1 MLGINGGNKW
11 FARRVAEGMTNLG
24 TTDLDV
30 YGLCLGGNV
39 FGWTADEE
47 ASFAIL
53 DAYAGA
59 GGNFIDT
66 ADVYGAR
73 MNNGVGGLSEGVLGR
88 WFAAR
93 GNRSSIVLATKV
105 GMKQSRPGLSGPT
118 ILAAADESLARLGTD
133 YIDLYYAHRD
143 DPDVPLEETLGAF
156 DSLVRAGKVRYIAAS
171 NYTAPRLAEALAVSE
186 REGFA
191 RYSALQNHYNLLER
205 AEFEDD
211 TAPFLAKESIP
222 SLPYFGLARG
232 FLAGKYRP
240 GVEVE
245 SARAEGVAKYRT
257 EQGYAVLS
265 ALDSVAAEHGVPVAA
280 ISLAWL
286 AAQPTV
292 AAPIASART
301 VEQLAEL
308 LPSVGLELAA
318 DELDEL
324 TEVSGYKPA

>member
-1 MLGINGGNKW
+1 MGILRGNKS
-11 FARRVAEGMTNLG
+11 FGGLVAGGMSKLG
-24 TTDLDV
+24 TTELDV

-39 FGWTADEE
+39 FGWTADE
-47 ASFAIL
+47 ASSFAVL
-53 DAYAGA
+53 DAYAAA

-73 MNNGVGGLSEGVLGR
+73 VNNGVGGLSEELLGR
-88 WFAAR
+88 WFTAR

-105 GMKQSRPGLSGPT
+105 ALKQGREGLAGAN
-118 ILAAADESLARLGTD
+118 ILAAADESLQRLKTD

-143 DPDVPLEETLGAF
+143 DESVPLEETLGAF
-156 DSLVRAGKVRYIAAS
+156 DSLVRSGKVRYIAAS

-205 AEFEDD
+205 AEYETD

-240 GVEVE
+240 GVEIE
-245 SARAEGVAKYRT
+245 SARAEAVAKYRN

-265 ALDSVAAEHGVPVAA
+265 VLDEIAAAHAVPVAA
-280 ISLAWL
+280 VSLAWL

-308 LPSVGLELAA
+308 LPSVGLALSA
-318 DELDEL
+318 DEISALDEA
-324 TEVSGYKPA
+324 SA

>member
-1 MLGINGGNKW
+1 MGITGGNKW
-11 FARRVAEGMTNLG
+11 FARGVAEGMTKLG

-73 MNNGVGGLSEGVLGR
+73 MNNGVGGLSEEVLGR

-105 GMKQSRPGLSGPT
+105 AMKQSRPGLSGPN
-118 ILAAADESLARLGTD
+118 ILAAAEESLQRLGTD

-156 DSLVRAGKVRYIAAS
+156 DSLVRAGKVRHIAAS

-186 REGFA
+186 RGGFA
-191 RYSALQNHYNLLER
+191 RYSALQNHYTLLER
-205 AEFEDD
+205 AEYEAD

-265 ALDSVAAEHGVPVAA
+265 VLDGIAAERGVPVAA
-280 ISLAWL
+280 VSLAWL

-318 DELDEL
+318 DELDAL
-324 TEVSGYKPA
+324 TAASA

>member
-1 MLGINGGNKW
+1 
-11 FARRVAEGMTNLG
+11 MTKLG

-73 MNNGVGGLSEGVLGR
+73 MNNGVGGLSEEVLGR

-105 GMKQSRPGLSGPT
+105 AMKESRLGLSGAN
-118 ILAAADESLARLGTD
+118 ILAAADESLERLGSD

-143 DPDVPLEETLGAF
+143 DPETPLEETLGAF
-156 DSLVRAGKVRYIAAS
+156 DALVRAGKVRYIAAS

-205 AEFEDD
+205 SEYEDRD
-211 TAPFLAKESIP
+211 RPVPGQGVDPLAAVLRP
-222 SLPYFGLARG
+222 GARLPGRQVPPRRRGRVGAGRGRGEVPDRAGLCGALGARRDRRGARRAGGGRLAGLARRAADRG
-232 FLAGKYRP
+232 RADRLGAHRGA
-240 GVEVE
+240 
-245 SARAEGVAKYRT
+245 ARRT
-257 EQGYAVLS
+257 
-265 ALDSVAAEHGVPVAA
+265 AAERRP
-280 ISLAWL
+280 
-286 AAQPTV
+286 
-292 AAPIASART
+292 
-301 VEQLAEL
+301 
-308 LPSVGLELAA
+308 
-318 DELDEL
+318 
-324 TEVSGYKPA
+324 

>member
-1 MLGINGGNKW
+1 
-11 FARRVAEGMTNLG
+11 MTKLG

-39 FGWTADEE
+39 FGWTADERD
-47 ASFAIL
+47 SFAVL
-53 DAYAGA
+53 DAYAAA

-73 MNNGVGGLSEGVLGR
+73 VNKEGGLSEALLGR

-105 GMKQSRPGLSGPT
+105 AKKPGRLGLSAAN
-118 ILAAADESLARLGTD
+118 IIAAADESLQRLGTD
-133 YIDLYYAHRD
+133 YIDLYYAHED
-143 DPDVPLEETLGAF
+143 DPTVPLAETLGAF
-156 DSLVRAGKVRYIAAS
+156 DSLVRSGKVRCIAAS

-186 REGFA
+186 GEGFA

-205 AEFEDD
+205 AEYE
-211 TAPFLAKESIP
+211 TETVPFLVERSIP

-257 EQGYAVLS
+257 EQGYGVLAVLDEIAS
-265 ALDSVAAEHGVPVAA
+265 THAVAVAAV
-280 ISLAWL
+280 SLAWL

-301 VEQLAEL
+301 LEQLTEL
-308 LPSVGLELAA
+308 LPSVGLRLSA
-318 DELDEL
+318 DELEAL
-324 TEVSGYKPA
+324 NKASAAE

>member
-1 MLGINGGNKW
+1 
-11 FARRVAEGMTNLG
+11 MTKLG
-24 TTDLDV
+24 TTELDV

-39 FGWTADEE
+39 FGWTADEA
-47 ASFAIL
+47 ASFAVL
-53 DAYAGA
+53 DADAAA

-73 MNNGVGGLSEGVLGR
+73 ANGGVGGLSEEVLGR

-105 GMKQSRPGLSGPT
+105 AMKQSRQGLSAPT
-118 ILAAADESLARLGTD
+118 ILAAADESLERLGTD

-143 DPDVPLEETLGAF
+143 DEDVPLEETLGAF
-156 DSLVRAGKVRYIAAS
+156 DELVRAGKVRYIAAS

-205 AEFEDD
+205 AEFETE
-211 TAPFLAKESIP
+211 TAPFLDEESIP

-245 SARAEGVAKYRT
+245 SARAEGVAKYRD
-257 EQGYAVLS
+257 ERGYAVLS
-265 ALDSVAAEHGVPVAA
+265 VLDEISAAHGVPVAA
-280 ISLAWL
+280 VSLAWL

-308 LPSVGLELAA
+308 IPSVGLELSP
-318 DELDEL
+318 DEISALNDA
-324 TEVSGYKPA
+324 SA

>member
-1 MLGINGGNKW
+1 MSKLGS
-11 FARRVAEGMTNLG
+11 
-24 TTDLDV
+24 TDLDV

-39 FGWTADEE
+39 FGWTADET

-53 DAYAGA
+53 DAYAAA
-59 GGNFIDT
+59 GGNFVDT

-73 MNNGVGGLSEGVLGR
+73 ANNGVGGLSEEVLGR

-105 GMKQSRPGLSGPT
+105 ALKNSRPGLSAAN
-118 ILAAADESLARLGTD
+118 ILAAADESLERLGTD

-143 DPDVPLEETLGAF
+143 DADVPLEETLGAF
-156 DSLVRAGKVRYIAAS
+156 DSLVRSGKVRYIAAS

-205 AEFEDD
+205 AEFEVD

-245 SARAEGVAKYRT
+245 SARAQGVTGYRN
-257 EQGYAVLS
+257 ERGYAVLS
-265 ALDSVAAEHGVPVAA
+265 ALDEIAAAHGVPVASV
-280 ISLAWL
+280 SLAWL

-301 VEQLAEL
+301 VDQLAEL
-308 LPSVGLELAA
+308 LPSVDLTLSSDEIAA
-318 DELDEL
+318 L
-324 TEVSGYKPA
+324 SSASA

>member
-1 MLGINGGNKW
+1 L
-11 FARRVAEGMTNLG
+11 ARGVAEVMTKLG

-66 ADVYGAR
+66 ADLYGAR
-73 MNNGVGGLSEGVLGR
+73 MNNGVGGLSEEVLGR

-105 GMKQSRPGLSGPT
+105 AMKESRPGLSAAN
-118 ILAAADESLARLGTD
+118 ILAAADESLERLGSD
-133 YIDLYYAHRD
+133 HIDLYYAHRD
-143 DPDVPLEETLGAF
+143 DPETPLEETLGAF
-156 DSLVRAGKVRYIAAS
+156 DSLVRAGKVRHIAAS

-205 AEFEDD
+205 SEFEDE

-240 GVEVE
+240 GVEVA

-257 EQGYAVLS
+257 EQGYAVLA
-265 ALDSVAAEHGVPVAA
+265 ALDAIAAERGVPVAA
-280 ISLAWL
+280 VSLAWL

-318 DELDEL
+318 DELDAL
-324 TEVSGYKPA
+324 TAASA

>member
-1 MLGINGGNKW
+1 MSKLGS
-11 FARRVAEGMTNLG
+11 
-24 TTDLDV
+24 TDLDV

-39 FGWTADEE
+39 FGWTADES

-53 DAYAGA
+53 DGYAAA
-59 GGNFIDT
+59 GGNFVDT

-73 MNNGVGGLSEGVLGR
+73 ANNGVGGLSEEVLGR

-105 GMKQSRPGLSGPT
+105 ALKNSRPGLSAAN
-118 ILAAADESLARLGTD
+118 ILAAADESLERLGTD

-143 DPDVPLEETLGAF
+143 DSDVLLEETLGAF
-156 DSLVRAGKVRYIAAS
+156 DSLVRSGKVRYIAAS

-205 AEFEDD
+205 AEFEAD

-245 SARAEGVAKYRT
+245 SARAEGVAGYRN
-257 EQGYAVLS
+257 ERGYAVLS
-265 ALDSVAAEHGVPVAA
+265 VLDEIAAAHGVPVASV
-280 ISLAWL
+280 SLAWL

-301 VEQLAEL
+301 VDQLAEL
-308 LPSVGLELAA
+308 LPSVGLTLSSDEIAA
-318 DELDEL
+318 L
-324 TEVSGYKPA
+324 SSASA

>member
-1 MLGINGGNKW
+1 VL
-11 FARRVAEGMTNLG
+11 VAEGMSKLG
-24 TTDLDV
+24 STDLDV
-30 YGLCLGGNV
+30 YALCLGGNV
-39 FGWTADEE
+39 FGWTADES

-53 DAYAGA
+53 DAYAAA
-59 GGNFIDT
+59 GGNFVDT

-73 MNNGVGGLSEGVLGR
+73 ANNGVGGLSEEVLGR

-105 GMKQSRPGLSGPT
+105 ALKNSRPGLSAAN
-118 ILAAADESLARLGTD
+118 ILAAADESLERLGTD

-143 DPDVPLEETLGAF
+143 DSDVPLEETLGAF
-156 DSLVRAGKVRYIAAS
+156 DSLVRSGKVRYIAAS

-191 RYSALQNHYNLLER
+191 RYSVLQNHYNLLER
-205 AEFEDD
+205 AEFEAD

-245 SARAEGVAKYRT
+245 SARAEGVTGYRN
-257 EQGYAVLS
+257 ERGYAVLS
-265 ALDSVAAEHGVPVAA
+265 VLDEIAAAHGVPVASV
-280 ISLAWL
+280 SLAWL

-301 VEQLAEL
+301 VDQLAEL
-308 LPSVGLELAA
+308 LPSVGLTLSSEEIAA
-318 DELDEL
+318 L
-324 TEVSGYKPA
+324 SSASA

>member
-1 MLGINGGNKW
+1 M
-11 FARRVAEGMTNLG
+11 
-24 TTDLDV
+24 
-30 YGLCLGGNV
+30 GGNV
-39 FGWTADEE
+39 FGWSADEE
-47 ASFAIL
+47 SSFAIL

-66 ADVYGAR
+66 ADSYGAR
-73 MNNGVGGLSEGVLGR
+73 TNNGVGGVSEQVLGR

-93 GNRSSIVLATKV
+93 GNRSSLVLATKV
-105 GMKQSRPGLSGPT
+105 AMKQSRLGLAGAN
-118 ILAAADESLARLGTD
+118 ILAAADESLERLGTD

-143 DPDVPLEETLGAF
+143 DPETPLEETLGAF
-156 DSLVRAGKVRYIAAS
+156 DTLVRAGKVRYIAAS

-205 AEFEDD
+205 AEFETE
-211 TAPFLAKESIP
+211 TAPFLAKEPIP

-240 GVEVE
+240 DVEVE
-245 SARAEGVAKYRT
+245 SVRAEGAGKYRT

-265 ALDSVAAEHGVPVAA
+265 ALDGIAAEHGVPVAA
-280 ISLAWL
+280 VSLAWL

-318 DELDEL
+318 DELDAL
-324 TEVSGYKPA
+324 SAASAYASA

>member
-1 MLGINGGNKW
+1 MSK
-11 FARRVAEGMTNLG
+11 LG

-39 FGWTADEE
+39 FGWTADE
-47 ASFAIL
+47 ASSFAIL
-53 DAYAGA
+53 DAYAQA

-66 ADVYGAR
+66 ADAYGHR
-73 MNNGVGGLSEGVLGR
+73 VNGEGGLSEELLGR
-88 WFAAR
+88 WFASR

-105 GMKQSRPGLSGPT
+105 AAKKNRPGLGAAN

-143 DPDVPLEETLGAF
+143 DPEVPLEETLGAF
-156 DSLVRAGKVRYIAAS
+156 DELVRAGKVRYIAAS

-205 AEFEDD
+205 AEYEAD
-211 TAPFLAKESIP
+211 TAPFLAQESIP

-245 SARAEGVAKYRT
+245 SVRAEGVAKYRD
-257 EQGYAVLS
+257 ERGYATLAVL
-265 ALDSVAAEHGVPVAA
+265 DEVAAAHKVPVASV
-280 ISLAWL
+280 SLAWL

-301 VEQLAEL
+301 VDQLAEL
-308 LPSVGLELAA
+308 LPSVGLTLSAEEIAA
-318 DELDEL
+318 LN
-324 TEVSGYKPA
+324 SASA

>member
-1 MLGINGGNKW
+1 MIMGIGRGNKW
-11 FARRVAEGMTNLG
+11 FAGLVGADMSKLG
-24 TTDLDV
+24 TTELDV

-39 FGWTADEE
+39 FGWTADEA
-47 ASFAIL
+47 ASFAVL
-53 DAYAGA
+53 DAYAEA
-59 GGNFIDT
+59 GGNFVDT

-73 MNNGVGGLSEGVLGR
+73 ANGGVGGLSEEVLGR
-88 WFAAR
+88 WFGAR
-93 GNRSSIVLATKV
+93 GNRASIVLATKV
-105 GMKQSRPGLSGPT
+105 GLKQSRPTLT
-118 ILAAADESLARLGTD
+118 AANIVAAADESLERLGTD

-143 DPDVPLEETLGAF
+143 DDTVPLEETLGAF

-171 NYTAPRLAEALAVSE
+171 NYTAPRLAEALAISE

-205 AEFEDD
+205 AEFEGD
-211 TAPFLAKESIP
+211 TAPYLVKESIP

-245 SARAEGVAKYRT
+245 SARTGAVAPYRN
-257 EQGYAVLS
+257 ERGYAVLS
-265 ALDSVAAEHGVPVAA
+265 VLDEVAAAHSVPVAA
-280 ISLAWL
+280 VSLAWL

-301 VEQLAEL
+301 MEQLAEL
-308 LPSVGLELAA
+308 LPSVGLTLSA
-318 DELDEL
+318 DEIAAL
-324 TEVSGYKPA
+324 SAASA